1 MINAMQQAPP
11 TRKRSQ
17 LCYCI
22 NVRRAANRIT
32 DFYDSLLT
40 PFGISIN
47 QFCILNNLSLMSG
60 CGTGELADQLQLEKS
75 TLVRSLKPLQ
85 QAGYIEDTSAPGSR
99 ARQLRLTD
107 AGEKLLAEAKPSWEE
122 AQKRIKAK
130 FGSEEIKRLM
140 QLLNELA

>member
-1 MINAMQQAPP
+1 MQKTQSSS
-11 TRKRSQ
+11 KRSQ

-32 DFYDSLLT
+32 DFYDRLLD

-60 CGTGELADQLQLEKS
+60 CGTGELANQLQLEKS

-85 QAGYIEDTSAPGSR
+85 DSGYIEDTSPPGSR
-99 ARQLRLTD
+99 SRQLYLTA

-122 AQKRIKAK
+122 AQKQIKAK
-130 FGSEEIKRLM
+130 LGSDEIRTLM
-140 QLLNELA
+140 SLLGELD